1 AGAGAEPGLAVPGD
15 VSLAVAALLL
25 SFFEL
30 LLQQAGVQVGPQPRH
45 LQHPEHGL
53 GMADDWLPG
62 QSRPRSD
69 GLTLGFRDL
78 RSFAGVHA
86 AAVDA
91 GDGPAVAWAAALAA
105 FGAFPLVV
113 VGAPEGSSAHG
124 VGFACGVFAVQVG
137 HGFLSGV
144 VCGGVS
150 VLSGARLPG
159 SGAFV

>member
-1 AGAGAEPGLAVPGD
+1 
-15 VSLAVAALLL
+15 
-25 SFFEL
+25 
-30 LLQQAGVQVGPQPRH
+30 
-45 LQHPEHGL
+45 
-53 GMADDWLPG
+53 
-62 QSRPRSD
+62 
-69 GLTLGFRDL
+69 
-78 RSFAGVHA
+78 VHA

-137 HGFLSGV
+137 RGFLSGV

-159 SGAFV
+159 SGAFVGRCGRFCGAGCGWVGLVGVRPSALILGGFLGLLWLCGSSSS